1 MSREFS
7 LYLDVLRLL
16 AALVVLASHATG
28 YAYGEVAWWPGSLG
42 HNAVVVFFLLSGYVI
57 AFVADGKESTA
68 RDFWA
73 SRLAR
78 IYSVALPALLLTMVA
93 DRIGLALDP
102 QFYKG
107 GLTTHDYTWVR
118 LAASAV
124 FANELWLFSIM
135 PFSNS
140 PYWSLCYEM
149 AYYLLFSLWCFG
161 GARRWWWIGAAALV
175 IGPKILLLAP
185 VWLLGVVLYRH
196 RAWYDIAPGTGW
208 ALWLGSMMAIAA
220 FQIVD
225 VTEQLSAWTHGL
237 LGDWLHVRLHFSK
250 RFLGDY
256 LLAVLIAA
264 NFVGFRAIAGSFSG
278 MLSALAAPI
287 RKASSYTFSIYLF
300 HLPLVFMFVIVFR
313 SMGPGLARLALV
325 LASTLAVVV
334 ALGAITE
341 QRKDGLRRWL
351 LKVLPGGGAPALPA
365 ERLVAKPELPHA

>member
-7 LYLDVLRLL
+7 LYLDVLRFL
-16 AALVVLASHATG
+16 AAVVVLASHAMG

-42 HNAVVVFFLLSGYVI
+42 HNAVIVFFLLSGYVI

-78 IYSVALPALLLTMVA
+78 IYSVALPALALTMAA
-93 DRIGLALDP
+93 DAIGLALDP

-107 GLTTHDYTWVR
+107 GLTTHDYTLVR
-118 LAASAV
+118 LAASVV
-124 FANELWLFSIM
+124 FANELWLVSIM

-161 GARRWWWIGAAALV
+161 GARRWWWIGGAALV

-196 RAWYDIAPGTGW
+196 RAWYEIPAGTGW
-208 ALWLGSMMAIAA
+208 ALWLGSIVAIAA
-220 FQIVD
+220 FQVAD
-225 VTEQLSAWTHGL
+225 LTELLSQWTRSAI
-237 LGDWLHVRLHFSK
+237 GDWLYIRLHFSK

-256 LLAVLIAA
+256 LLAVLIAM

-278 MLSALAAPI
+278 ILSALSAPI

-313 SMGPGLARLALV
+313 ALEPGLLRLV
-325 LASTLAVVV
+325 LVLGATLAVVV
-334 ALGAITE
+334 ALGAVTE

-351 LKVLPGGGAPALPA
+351 LKVLPGGGQQPLPA
-365 ERLVAKPELPHA
+365 DRLVAKPELPHA